1 MSNETGE
8 VTPKILFAK
17 VKDSAI
23 IPSKEEE
30 NAGFDIYAC
39 WDGVEKK
46 DKIIKPHHTKLIP
59 TGIACALPTNYYF
72 QVEER
77 GSTGSKGIKKSAGVV
92 DSGYRGEI
100 FIAISN
106 VNDRYL
112 VFGDKDNY
120 LKEALNELQKWQSA
134 DVDNLTEQDKAD
146 MEKFL
151 RDQYQDEYD
160 KLTDEEKLMVIKS
173 IYRDIKSPENNETLI
188 KNISDAIFYPET
200 KAIAQLVLHQV
211 DNLPTE
217 EINYDELKEIPSK
230 RGTGSLGSS
239 GK

>member
-1 MSNETGE
+1 MTNIGE
-8 VTPKILFAK
+8 KELEIIFAK
-17 VKDSAI
+17 VKENAI
-23 IPSKEEE
+23 IPSKEDE

-46 DKIIKPHHTKLIP
+46 DKIIKPHTTKLIP
-59 TGIACALPTNYYF
+59 TGIACALPINYYF

-100 FIAISN
+100 FVAISN

-112 VFGDKDNY
+112 IFGDKDTY
-120 LKEALNELQKWQSA
+120 LQDALDELKKWQSV
-134 DVDNLTEQDKAD
+134 DVNNLTEQDKLD

-151 RDQYQDEYD
+151 KDQYQDSYD
-160 KLTDEEKLMVIKS
+160 NLTDEEKAMVIRS
-173 IYRDIKSPENNETLI
+173 IYQEIKSPDNDETLI
-188 KNISDAIFYPET
+188 KNISNAIFYPET
-200 KAIAQLVLHQV
+200 KAIAQLVLHRV
-211 DNLPTE
+211 DNLPVR
-217 EINYDELKEIPSK
+217 EISFEELKQIPSK
-230 RGTGSLGSS
+230 RGNGILGSS

>member
-1 MSNETGE
+1 MTNIGE
-8 VTPKILFAK
+8 KELEIIFAK
-17 VKDSAI
+17 VKENAI
-23 IPSKEEE
+23 IPSKEDE

-46 DKIIKPHHTKLIP
+46 DKIIKPHTTKLIP
-59 TGIACALPTNYYF
+59 TGIACALPINYYF

-100 FIAISN
+100 FVAISN

-112 VFGDKDNY
+112 IFGDKDTY
-120 LKEALNELQKWQSA
+120 LQDALDELKKWQSV
-134 DVDNLTEQDKAD
+134 DVNNLTEQDKLD

-151 RDQYQDEYD
+151 RDQYQDSYD
-160 KLTDEEKLMVIKS
+160 NLTDEEKAMVIRN
-173 IYRDIKSPENNETLI
+173 IYQEIKSPDNDETLI
-188 KNISDAIFYPET
+188 KNISNAIFYPET
-200 KAIAQLVLHQV
+200 KAIAQLVLHRV
-211 DNLPTE
+211 DNLPVR
-217 EINYDELKEIPSK
+217 EISFEELKQIPSK
-230 RGTGSLGSS
+230 RGNGILGSS

>member
-1 MSNETGE
+1 MTNVGKKELE
-8 VTPKILFAK
+8 IIFAK
-17 VKDSAI
+17 VKENAI

-46 DKIIKPHHTKLIP
+46 DKIIKPHTTKLIP
-59 TGIACALPTNYYF
+59 TGIACALPINYYF

-106 VNDRYL
+106 VNDKYL
-112 VFGDKDNY
+112 IFGDKDTY
-120 LKEALNELQKWQSA
+120 LQEALNELKKWQS
-134 DVDNLTEQDKAD
+134 VDINNLTEQDKID
-146 MEKFL
+146 VEKIL
-151 RDQYQDEYD
+151 RDQYPDTYD
-160 KLTDEEKLMVIKS
+160 TLTDKEKEIVIKNV
-173 IYRDIKSPENNETLI
+173 YQEIKSSNNDEALI
-188 KNISDAIFYPET
+188 NNITNAIFYPET
-200 KAIAQLVLHQV
+200 KAIAQLVLHKV
-211 DNLPTE
+211 DNLPTK
-217 EINYDELKEIPSK
+217 EISYEELKQIPSK
-230 RGTGSLGSS
+230 RGTGILGSS